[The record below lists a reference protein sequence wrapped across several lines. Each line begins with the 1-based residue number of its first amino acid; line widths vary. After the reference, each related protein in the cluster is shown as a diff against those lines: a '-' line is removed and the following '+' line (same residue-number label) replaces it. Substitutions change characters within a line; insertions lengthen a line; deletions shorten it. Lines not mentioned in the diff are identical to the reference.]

1 MSLLMIGGGG
11 GCPDQEEVIRLLRTV
26 RIDVCIEDEG
36 IKHCH
41 NPEGELLT
49 VSVGY
54 SCYQTQGKDFNF
66 DHLYQLSDKALYQ
79 AKNSGRNC
87 VRMFDTPDQIVA

>member
-1 MSLLMIGGGG
+1 MLIDGSE
-11 GCPDQEEVIRLLRTV
+11 QEEVRLRAECIRQ
-26 RIDVCIEDEG
+26 CIEGEG
-36 IKHCH
+36 IKHRH

-54 SCYQTQGKDFNF
+54 SCYKAKGKDFNF

-79 AKNSGRNC
+79 AKNHGRNC
-87 VRMFDTPDQIVA
+87 VRRYEYEPQVFVE

>member
-1 MSLLMIGGGG
+1 MLLMIGS
-11 GCPDQEEVIRLLRTV
+11 DQEAVKQRAERIRQ
-26 RIDVCIEDEG
+26 CIEDEG
-36 IKHCH
+36 IKHQH

-54 SCYQTQGKDFNF
+54 SCYKTKGKDFNF

-79 AKNSGRNC
+79 AKSHGRNC
-87 VRMFDTPDQIVA
+87 VRRYEYEHQAFVE

>member
-1 MSLLMIGGGG
+1 MIGSH
-11 GCPDQEEVIRLLRTV
+11 QEEVRLRAECIRR
-26 RIDVCIEDEG
+26 CIEEEG

-54 SCYQTQGKDFNF
+54 SCYLTQGKDFNF
-66 DHLYQLSDKALYQ
+66 DHLYQLSDKALYR

-87 VRMFDTPDQIVA
+87 VRAVEIEKQSVA